1 VILRWEAKLQ
11 PARPAGHHREDG
23 QRDVT
28 QLGQSFLFD
37 IAEAVGMRE
46 QQRARPLGPNGFWR
60 PAPQRPDALD
70 ARRMAF
76 ISSGETAARKGSRRL
91 RWPPRSQRA
100 SAILSR
106 LDHWLAVRS
115 LFQVERG
122 AA

>member
-76 ISSGETAARKGSRRL
+76 ISSGETAAPQREPPTPMATTQSKSFGNTLPARPLASGSVSF
-91 RWPPRSQRA
+91 P
-100 SAILSR
+100 
-106 LDHWLAVRS
+106 
-115 LFQVERG
+115 G
-122 AA
+122 